1 MNKNFLFP
9 HTTWFEPMFFR
20 ALLRFSAG
28 VLAAAPTGGE
38 SSSYLKRSP
47 HRWKA
52 QALAGRLAAL
62 GGQNVLYFRFKN
74 ELAFVGK
81 RKFLFNKS
89 RHFSFGF

>member
-52 QALAGRLAAL
+52 QAWTSRLASL
-62 GGQNVLYFRFKN
+62 GGHSVLHFGVKN
-74 ELAFVGK
+74 ELASVGEK
-81 RKFLFNKS
+81 KIFIHS
-89 RHFSFGF
+89 

>member
-1 MNKNFLFP
+1 
-9 HTTWFEPMFFR
+9 MFFR
-20 ALLRFSAG
+20 ALLRFRAG

-52 QALAGRLAAL
+52 QAWISRLAAL
-62 GGQNVLYFRFKN
+62 GGQNVLHFRFKN

-81 RKFLFNKS
+81 ENFY
-89 RHFSFGF
+89 SFPNS

>member
-28 VLAAAPTGGE
+28 VLAAAPIGGE
-38 SSSYLKRSP
+38 MHSSYLKRSP

-52 QALAGRLAAL
+52 QARGNRLASL
-62 GGQNVLYFRFKN
+62 GGHSVLHFRVKN

-81 RKFLFNKS
+81 RKFLFIPYS
-89 RHFSFGF
+89 

>member
-38 SSSYLKRSP
+38 MRSSYLKRSP

-52 QALAGRLAAL
+52 QVWISRLAAL
-62 GGQNVLYFRFKN
+62 GGQNVLHFGVKN

-81 RKFLFNKS
+81 RKFLFIPYS
-89 RHFSFGF
+89 